1 MRAVSGIFTRL
12 SKGVDAAE
20 RLGPLVGVD
29 NVNLL
34 TPMPGGER
42 PGEVPTTED
51 MPPVGGAMG
60 GVIGG
65 ALGVATAMAIP
76 GIGQVVVLGM
86 AAAALLGAGGGVIGW
101 TLGDAIDRASSA
113 GLPVDELYVY
123 ENATRPGA
131 DGGHRPGRR
140 QGEGEGGARDPRRG
154 RRGEPGRGSTSLVG
168 WAARRGEGALRCP
181 GRRVRARRE
190 SFSKRVRGGSFG
202 ANARQELC
210 RIATVSARPASRR
223 VRDAPF
229 RRGFERGKKYL
240 AARRA
245 RATTRPPS
253 AVPFFSSAV

>member
-12 SKGVDAAE
+12 SEGVDAAE

-34 TPMPGGER
+34 TPVPGGER

-51 MPPVGGAMG
+51 MAPVGGAMG

-101 TLGDAIDRASSA
+101 TLGDAVDRASST

-123 ENATRPGA
+123 ENAIDQGRTVVIALVGDKEKEKEVREILDEAGA
-131 DGGHRPGRR
+131 ESLDAARHRWWGGLRDAEMEHYDAPD
-140 QGEGEGGARDPRRG
+140 EEFARDESPFRMG
-154 RRGEPGRGSTSLVG
+154 FE
-168 WAARRGEGALRCP
+168 AAL
-181 GRRVRARRE
+181 
-190 SFSKRVRGGSFG
+190 
-202 ANARQELC
+202 
-210 RIATVSARPASRR
+210 SARTRGKSYAESLPFLRGQHP
-223 VRDAPF
+223 DAYAMPPF

-245 RATTRPPS
+245 RVTTRPASAVPSFPS
-253 AVPFFSSAV
+253 AV